1 MSEKENAPTERDV
14 KIERILQANFSEE
27 ELGPGVCE
35 SDKPLEEVEREA
47 VDNVARFL
55 KRVDDKK
62 RSKSHY

>member
-27 ELGPGVCE
+27 ELVTGELAKV
-35 SDKPLEEVEREA
+35 DDLLEEVEREA

-55 KRVDDKK
+55 KRVDDKMH
-62 RSKSHY
+62 S